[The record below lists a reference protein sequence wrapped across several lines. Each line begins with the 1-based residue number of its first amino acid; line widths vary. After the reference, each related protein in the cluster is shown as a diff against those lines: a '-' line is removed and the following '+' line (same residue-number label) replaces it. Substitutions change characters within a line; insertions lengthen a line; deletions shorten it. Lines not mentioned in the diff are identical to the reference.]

1 MLGRDGLTGLVV
13 LAASLVLF
21 YLTLDLKANPL
32 VPVGPGFYPRIVL
45 GITAVLS
52 AALIIS
58 DLLARRR
65 RSRARAAEHLNYA
78 LVLRCFLIFA
88 LYVVLLPWVG
98 FRVATL
104 AFVAALQAQLD
115 PPKGARG
122 WLIVLATAFVTT
134 TVAYFLFEHYLL
146 VLLPRGRWTD
156 F

>member
-1 MLGRDGLTGLVV
+1 MIGRDGITGLAV

-21 YLTLDLKANPL
+21 YLTLDLKASPL
-32 VPVGPGFYPRIVL
+32 VPIGPGFYPRIVL

-52 AALIIS
+52 AALLLF

-65 RSRARAAEHLNYA
+65 PQPRAAERPNNA

-88 LYVVLLPWVG
+88 LYVVLLPWIG
-98 FRVATL
+98 FRVATF
-104 AFVAALQAQLD
+104 AFVAALQSQLD

-122 WLIVLATAFVTT
+122 WLVVLVTALATTV
-134 TVAYFLFEHYLL
+134 VAYFLFEHYLL
-146 VLLPRGRWTD
+146 VLLPRGRWTG